1 MSVLQE
7 SVRKSIDN
15 NLPIIQDGIRGEIRD
30 STKAMQKLIS
40 APTREFSGETA
51 MAVNTLISPKLES
64 MISMIRQVALLVEV
78 ASLSPQHSAL
88 GDAASETTSSYKILN
103 DILQSHRNMQYE
115 ISKGYEV
122 LNSLVMD
129 MQATIEREGRKENEK
144 ESQLQGYFRNV
155 KSFKQL
161 FRNESLES
169 NSQMAVEQVLNYI
182 ETTSQLHAQLEM
194 HISEYGGDINNSEW
208 ELREDTQPEYE
219 YESNLFT
226 IYSRRVTIGADIT
239 LVFLFHD

>member
-239 LVFLFHD
+239 LVFLFHG